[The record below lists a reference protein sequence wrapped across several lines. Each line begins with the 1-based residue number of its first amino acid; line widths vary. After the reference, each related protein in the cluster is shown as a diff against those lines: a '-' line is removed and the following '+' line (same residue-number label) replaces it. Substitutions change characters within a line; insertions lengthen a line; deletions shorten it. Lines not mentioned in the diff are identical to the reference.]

1 MSFPV
6 LGPVLAMVS
15 VSYDPCEALAPSLII
30 PTDTNVLP
38 QTLGLGLGLD
48 LMNL

>member
-6 LGPVLAMVS
+6 LGLILGMVS
-15 VSYDPCEALAPSLII
+15 VLYGPCEALAPSLII
-30 PTDTNVLP
+30 PTDTDVLP